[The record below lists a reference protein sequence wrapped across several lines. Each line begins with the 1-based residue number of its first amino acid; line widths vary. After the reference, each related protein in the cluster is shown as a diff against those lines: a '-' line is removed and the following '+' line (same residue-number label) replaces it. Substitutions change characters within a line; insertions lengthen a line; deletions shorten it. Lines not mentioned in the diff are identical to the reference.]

1 MDEAMENVQQT
12 SEDAFLEG
20 WSEDDPVTTENHS
33 EEQENTQANEETQ
46 ETVEETPPDPEQP
59 EETTEEETPKEETP
73 PAEVQTKPEEPKTW
87 RLRHLDEEKMVNEQ
101 EMTALAQKGL
111 DYDRIRE
118 KYDESKPVMDL
129 FRNFAKQAGMTVP
142 DYVTY
147 LRTQAK
153 KAGGMNDADAKR
165 AVELEDREAAVAEK
179 EQQQKEVQK
188 TKDDAEERR
197 KADIAEFQKTFP
209 DAAREPNK
217 IPQTV
222 WDNVRS
228 GMSLV
233 AAYAKFQVEQAQKA
247 AEEAKQQAAAQVQ
260 NQKNASRSTGSMK
273 SAGEDTKEKDP
284 FLDGFFS

>member
-1 MDEAMENVQQT
+1 MDETMENVQQT

-20 WSEDDPVTTENHS
+20 WNDEDPFFSEDQPEEKEKPETAKEP
-33 EEQENTQANEETQ
+33 EEQETEKDEPN
-46 ETVEETPPDPEQP
+46 P
-59 EETTEEETPKEETP
+59 EEETKEDVTKEETP
-73 PAEVQTKPEEPKTW
+73 PENVQQKAEEPKTW
-87 RLRHLDEEKMVNEQ
+87 KLRHLDEEKTVNEQ
-101 EMTALAQKGL
+101 EITALAQKGL

-118 KYDESKPVMDL
+118 KYEESKPVMDL
-129 FRNFAKQAGMTVP
+129 FRGFAKQAGMTVP

-153 KAGGMNDADAKR
+153 KAGGMNEAEAKR

-179 EQQQKEVQK
+179 ERQQKEDRK
-188 TKDDAEERR
+188 TQTDAEERR
-197 KADIAEFQKTFP
+197 RADIAEFQKTFP
-209 DAAREPNK
+209 EAAREPDK

-222 WDNVRS
+222 WENVRG

-247 AEEAKQQAAAQVQ
+247 AEEAKQRAAAQVQ

-284 FLDGFFS
+284 FLEGFFS